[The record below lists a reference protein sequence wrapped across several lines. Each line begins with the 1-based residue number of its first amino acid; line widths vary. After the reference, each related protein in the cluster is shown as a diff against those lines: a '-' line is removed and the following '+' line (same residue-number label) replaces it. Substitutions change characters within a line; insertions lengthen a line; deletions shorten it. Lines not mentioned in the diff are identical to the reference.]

1 MDLSDRKKKILS
13 AVIET
18 NIKNKNAQ
26 AVSSKQ
32 LQEDY
37 LPMLSS
43 ATIRNELNALEEM
56 GYLTHLHT
64 SSGRVPTRV
73 GYEKYINELMHEK
86 KLTQREREA
95 IKSNFAQKLVNVRDI
110 IERSAKTISKATN
123 YASVVYSGPSRNAII
138 EDIKLYPVSA
148 TTQLIIVVTDE
159 KVINELANLGTN
171 DEDNLKSAGD
181 VLKELFIGKPLSL
194 IKDREFRDKV
204 VNKQLKK
211 YKDVFDKVLDAIQA
225 SEEHLL
231 NEITIAG
238 KDKLIEYP
246 EFNDVEKLKKTVSAL
261 EKSETII
268 PIMSNNDD
276 VELSI
281 NFGED
286 NSGLEDCS
294 VVTVSCNVQGKPKI
308 TAGVIGPMR
317 MDYPKAISVL
327 KEVAETIENSLK
339 EGDYWWTK
347 KNKKTVAMKTKNVAN
362 KIATKKNIA
371 VAKNLKNKL
380 TN

>member
-18 NIKNKNAQ
+18 NIKNKNAT

-64 SSGRVPTRV
+64 SSGRVPTKV
-73 GYEKYINELMHEK
+73 GYEKYISELMREK
-86 KLTQREREA
+86 KLTQREKQA
-95 IKSNFAQKLVNVRDI
+95 IQSNFAQKLISIRDV

-138 EDIKLYPVSA
+138 EDIKLYPVSS
-148 TTQLIIVVTDE
+148 TTQLIVVVTDE

-171 DEDNLKSAGD
+171 DENDLKSSAD
-181 VLKELFIGKPLSL
+181 VLKELFVGRPLSL
-194 IKDREFRDKV
+194 IKDKEFRNKV
-204 VNKQLKK
+204 VTKQLTK
-211 YKDVFDKVLDAIQA
+211 YKEVFDKVLDAIQA
-225 SEEHLL
+225 SEDHLS
-231 NEITIAG
+231 NEIMIAG

-261 EKSETII
+261 EANEKLI
-268 PIMSNNDD
+268 PIMTAGDDD

-281 NFGED
+281 NFCDDE
-286 NSGLEDCS
+286 SGLEDCS
-294 VVTVSCNVQGKPKI
+294 VVTISCNIQGKPKI

-339 EGDYWWTK
+339 EGDY
-347 KNKKTVAMKTKNVAN
+347 
-362 KIATKKNIA
+362 
-371 VAKNLKNKL
+371 
-380 TN
+380 

>member
-1 MDLSDRKKKILS
+1 MDLSERKKKILS

-18 NIKNKNAQ
+18 NIKNKNAT

-73 GYEKYINELMHEK
+73 GYEKYINELMREK
-86 KLTQREREA
+86 KLTQKEKES
-95 IKSNFAQKLVNVRDI
+95 IQSNFANKLVNIRDI

-138 EDIKLYPVSA
+138 EDIKLYPVSK
-148 TTQLIIVVTDE
+148 TTQLIVVVTDE

-171 DEDNLKSAGD
+171 DEADLKSSGEI
-181 VLKELFIGKPLSL
+181 LKELFVGKPLSL
-194 IKDREFRDKV
+194 IKDREFREKV
-204 VNKQLKK
+204 VTKQLTK
-211 YKDVFDKVLDAIQA
+211 YKEVFDKVLDAIWA
-225 SEEHLL
+225 SQEHAS

-238 KDKLIEYP
+238 KDKLIDYP
-246 EFNDVEKLKKTVSAL
+246 EFNDVDKLRKTVSAL
-261 EKSETII
+261 EKETII
-268 PIMSNNDD
+268 PIMSNNEDL
-276 VELSI
+276 ELSI
-281 NFGED
+281 NFCDDE
-286 NSGLEDCS
+286 SGLEDCS
-294 VVTVSCNVQGKPKI
+294 VISISCNIEGKPKI

-327 KEVAETIENSLK
+327 KEVAETIENSLR
-339 EGDYWWTK
+339 EGDY
-347 KNKKTVAMKTKNVAN
+347 
-362 KIATKKNIA
+362 
-371 VAKNLKNKL
+371 
-380 TN
+380 

>member
-18 NIKNKNAQ
+18 NIKNKNAE

-37 LPMLSS
+37 LPSLSS
-43 ATIRNELNALEEM
+43 ATIRNELNTLEEM

-64 SSGRVPTRV
+64 SSGRVPTKI
-73 GYEKYINELMHEK
+73 GYEKYINELMREK
-86 KLTQREREA
+86 KLTQKEKEA
-95 IKSNFAQKLVNVRDI
+95 IQSNFAKKLVNIKDI
-110 IERSAKTISKATN
+110 IDRSAKTISKVTN

-138 EDIKLYPVSA
+138 EDIKLYPVSK
-148 TTQLIIVVTDE
+148 TTQLIVVVTDE

-171 DEDNLKSAGD
+171 DEKDLKSASD
-181 VLKELFIGKPLSL
+181 VLKELFIGRPLSL
-194 IKDREFRDKV
+194 IKDREFREKV
-204 VNKQLKK
+204 VNKQLKQ

-225 SEEHLL
+225 SEEQSS

-246 EFNDVEKLKKTVSAL
+246 EFNDIERLKKTVSAL

-268 PIMSNNDD
+268 PILSKDD
-276 VELSI
+276 GVELSV
-281 NFGED
+281 NFCED
-286 NSGLEDCS
+286 DSGLDNCS
-294 VVTVSCNVQGKPKI
+294 VITVSCNVQGKPKI

-339 EGDYWWTK
+339 EGDY
-347 KNKKTVAMKTKNVAN
+347 
-362 KIATKKNIA
+362 
-371 VAKNLKNKL
+371 
-380 TN
+380 

>member
-1 MDLSDRKKKILS
+1 MDLSERKKKILS

-18 NIKNKNAQ
+18 NIKNKNAT

-73 GYEKYINELMHEK
+73 GYEKYINELMREK
-86 KLTQREREA
+86 KLTQKEKES
-95 IKSNFAQKLVNVRDI
+95 IQSNFANKLVNIRDI

-138 EDIKLYPVSA
+138 EDIKLYPVSK
-148 TTQLIIVVTDE
+148 TTQLIVVVTDE

-171 DEDNLKSAGD
+171 DEADLKSSGD
-181 VLKELFIGKPLSL
+181 ILKELFVGKPLSL

-204 VNKQLKK
+204 VTKQLTK
-211 YKDVFDKVLDAIQA
+211 YKEVFDKVLDAIWA
-225 SEEHLL
+225 SQEHSS

-238 KDKLIEYP
+238 KDKLIDYP
-246 EFNDVEKLKKTVSAL
+246 EFNDVDKLRKTVSAL
-261 EKSETII
+261 EKETII
-268 PIMSNNDD
+268 PIMSAGEDL
-276 VELSI
+276 ELSI
-281 NFGED
+281 NFCDDE
-286 NSGLEDCS
+286 SGLEDCS
-294 VVTVSCNVQGKPKI
+294 VISISCNIEGKPKI

-327 KEVAETIENSLK
+327 KEVAETIENSLR
-339 EGDYWWTK
+339 EGDY
-347 KNKKTVAMKTKNVAN
+347 
-362 KIATKKNIA
+362 
-371 VAKNLKNKL
+371 
-380 TN
+380 

>member
-1 MDLSDRKKKILS
+1 MDLSERKKKILS

-18 NIKNKNAQ
+18 NIKNKNAT

-73 GYEKYINELMHEK
+73 GYEKYINELMREK
-86 KLTQREREA
+86 KLTQKEKES
-95 IKSNFAQKLVNVRDI
+95 IQSNFANKLVNIRDI

-138 EDIKLYPVSA
+138 EDIKLYPVSK
-148 TTQLIIVVTDE
+148 TTQLIVVVTDE

-171 DEDNLKSAGD
+171 DEADLKSSGD
-181 VLKELFIGKPLSL
+181 ILKELFVGKPLSL

-204 VNKQLKK
+204 VTKQLTK
-211 YKDVFDKVLDAIQA
+211 YKEVFDKVLDAIWA
-225 SEEHLL
+225 SQEHSS

-238 KDKLIEYP
+238 KDKLIDYP
-246 EFNDVEKLKKTVSAL
+246 EFNDVDKLRKTVSAL
-261 EKSETII
+261 EKERII
-268 PIMSNNDD
+268 PIMSASEDL
-276 VELSI
+276 ELSI
-281 NFGED
+281 NFFDDE
-286 NSGLEDCS
+286 SGLEDCS
-294 VVTVSCNVQGKPKI
+294 VISISCNIEGKPKI

-327 KEVAETIENSLK
+327 KEVAETIENSLR
-339 EGDYWWTK
+339 EGDY
-347 KNKKTVAMKTKNVAN
+347 
-362 KIATKKNIA
+362 
-371 VAKNLKNKL
+371 
-380 TN
+380 